1 MKRKKVGARLAVTG
15 GTALLGRK
23 LVKHGEK
30 RGAKKGY
37 KTGRSVGRIEGIVA
51 ASRSMRRKKPE
62 DGDKM
67 ISRKRKN
74 SLKKLLRLP

>member
-1 MKRKKVGARLAVTG
+1 MPFKSGLKTAGKFLKKKKVGTRLAVTA

-30 RGAKKGY
+30 KGTRKGY

-51 ASRSMRRKKPE
+51 ASKSMRRKKTQ
-62 DGDKM
+62 KA
-67 ISRKRKN
+67 
-74 SLKKLLRLP
+74 